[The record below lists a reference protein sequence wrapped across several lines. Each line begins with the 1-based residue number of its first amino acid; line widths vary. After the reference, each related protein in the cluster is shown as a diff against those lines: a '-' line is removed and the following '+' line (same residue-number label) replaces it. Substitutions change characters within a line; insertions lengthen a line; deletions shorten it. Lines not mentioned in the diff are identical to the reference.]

1 MINLILLP
9 FRGIFWLISGCICT
23 LPWLLII
30 APLTTNYWLP
40 TALSIYCEKQLGFP
54 CRIGS
59 THINLLKGQ
68 IGLNDIVISNPNE
81 FTSGDFLKIKQ
92 VQCKV
97 EPLSCFQEIIKISE
111 FNMEISQFVSI
122 QQNKTN
128 NLQKL
133 CEHLNR
139 STSTTKNKKG
149 FHIASAKLTFKGIAS
164 LRNYTHSIFTSEAFI
179 TKNFNFTN
187 ICINTP
193 NMFKENLMDATSL
206 ESVYTTISDSLM
218 NTLTSLL
225 KNK

>member
-9 FRGIFWLISGCICT
+9 FRGIFWLISGCLCT
-23 LPWLLII
+23 LPWLLIV

-59 THINLLKGQ
+59 TNVNLMKGQ
-68 IGLNDIVISNPNE
+68 INLNDIVISNPSE
-81 FTSGDFLKIKQ
+81 FASGDFLKIKQ
-92 VQCKV
+92 IQCKV
-97 EPLSCFQEIIKISE
+97 DPLSCFQGIVKLSE
-111 FNMEISQFVSI
+111 LNMEISQFASI
-122 QQNKTN
+122 QQNKMN

-133 CEHLNR
+133 CEHFNR
-139 STSTTKNKKG
+139 SNATTKSKKG
-149 FHIASAKLTFKGIAS
+149 WHIASVKLTFKGVAS

-193 NMFKENLMDATSL
+193 NMFNESLMNTTSL
-206 ESVYTTISDSLM
+206 ESVYTNISDSLM
-218 NTLTSLL
+218 NTLTSSL
-225 KNK
+225 KK